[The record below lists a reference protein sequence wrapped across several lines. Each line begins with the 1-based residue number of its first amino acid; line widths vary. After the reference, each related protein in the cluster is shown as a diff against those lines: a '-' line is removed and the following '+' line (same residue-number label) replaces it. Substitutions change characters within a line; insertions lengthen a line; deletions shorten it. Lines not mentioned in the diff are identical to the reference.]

1 MKKKQDARKLN
12 PQAQEALRFR
22 IVDYLKT
29 GKGTQKQAAEIF
41 AFSIDAIKK
50 IWKRY
55 KQDGIK
61 ALKCKKRGPH
71 QCTSQL
77 SRLQTKQITRAI
89 QKGTPDSYQLPFHL
103 WTADA
108 VRRLI
113 KKKHG

>member
-1 MKKKQDARKLN
+1 MKKKQDARKLSS
-12 PQAQEALRFR
+12 QAQEALRLR

-29 GKGTQKQAAEIF
+29 GKGTQKQAAAIF

-55 KQDGIK
+55 KQNGIK
-61 ALKCKKRGPH
+61 ALKRKKRGPH
-71 QCTSQL
+71 QCTSRL
-77 SRLQTKQITRAI
+77 SKLQTKQITRDI
-89 QKGTPDSYQLPFHL
+89 RKGTPDSYQLPFYL